1 MALAET
7 KPKASQPQTGQLSV
21 GARVGIGLFGGF
33 CAVLLKVLAQ
43 DHVVIGGRV
52 VSLWN
57 GTIPYED
64 LAGFVGYSVLAV
76 LIVFLGGAIGYFVK
90 ESDKFKMLMLGM
102 SAPALFTTATGGVGI
117 NASDARQ
124 SQPPQIEAP
133 GPAGSIFD
141 EFRFV
146 GTAYAGEGE
155 EVRVLAQFSEGINL
169 FLGRGSAR
177 VDAIARE
184 TNRYWVIVGSELDPD
199 QAEALAESI
208 NEQAPE
214 FEAFVGMRIPGNPYY
229 PVIIGGEDGF
239 LPRIEALERRDR
251 AIDAGIAPPD
261 SYLSDFPDRL
271 PQMQ

>member
-1 MALAET
+1 
-7 KPKASQPQTGQLSV
+7 
-21 GARVGIGLFGGF
+21 
-33 CAVLLKVLAQ
+33 
-43 DHVVIGGRV
+43 VIGRRD

-57 GTIPYED
+57 RTISNPD
-64 LAGFVGYSVLAV
+64 LAEFVGYSVLGLLV
-76 LIVFLGGAIGYFVK
+76 VFLGGVVGYFVK

-102 SAPALFTTATGGVGI
+102 SAPALFTTATGGVGSATI
-117 NASDARQ
+117 DARQ
-124 SQPPQIEAP
+124 FEPPQIEAP

-141 EFRFV
+141 ELRFV

-155 EVRVLAQFSEGINL
+155 AVQQFAQFSEGINL

-184 TNRYWVIVGSELDPD
+184 TNRYWVIVGSELDPA

-214 FEAFVGMRIPGNPYY
+214 FDAFVGMRAPDNPYY

-239 LPRIEALERRDR
+239 VPRLEAQQLRDR
-251 AIDAGIAPPD
+251 AIDAGIAQPD
-261 SYLSDFPDRL
+261 SYLSAFPDRL